1 MFGHTIPV
9 LQQRGFTMDAVTFAA
24 DGAAAWSSRF
34 VACPADQLGG
44 LGARR
49 PTDARSTG
57 VSPSREAA
65 TSRSRRWGLVT
76 PSPTTH
82 ECP

>member
-24 DGAAAWSSRF
+24 DGAATWSSRF

-65 TSRSRRWGLVT
+65 TSRSRRWGLVM